1 MGTMKILILLLLSAL
16 LPVTEITAQH
26 LKQRRDL
33 TEHERTEHHRF
44 DDVEKWARVFEDTA
58 RDEWQMPNEV
68 IETIGI
74 AKGTVIA
81 DIGSA
86 TGYFPVR
93 FARVATEGRVY
104 GIDIESNL
112 VDYLNA
118 RAAREKLPNLKSIL
132 GDPDDPKIPE
142 RVDLVFIC
150 DTYHHIHKR
159 GKYFENLKKY
169 MQPEGRLVIVDFRKG
184 DLPVGPKDEMKLAEE
199 EVVRELTAVGYRSQ
213 PNSAQLPYQYVL
225 VFDLNVNQPE

>member
-1 MGTMKILILLLLSAL
+1 MKILILLLLSAL

-169 MQPEGRLVIVDFRKG
+169 MQPDGRLVIVDFKKG
-184 DLPVGPKDEMKLAEE
+184 DLPVGPPDKHKLAPDD
-199 EVVRELTAVGYRSQ
+199 VLLELKDVGYRRI
-213 PNSAQLPYQYVL
+213 NHDLQLPYQYVL
-225 VFDLNVNQPE
+225 IFDLTDQ